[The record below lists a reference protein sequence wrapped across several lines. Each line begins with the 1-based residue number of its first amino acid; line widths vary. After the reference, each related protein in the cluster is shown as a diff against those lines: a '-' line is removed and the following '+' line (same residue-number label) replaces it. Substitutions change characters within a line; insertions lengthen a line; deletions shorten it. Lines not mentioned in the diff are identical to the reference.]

1 MGTVGAVGSVGSA
14 GLVGRKV
21 GAAGKSPVRAGTSPV
36 ISSTDIPPGKGFSG
50 SGVGSGAFGFA
61 GGAGAGAAVAGA
73 GALASGASVGP
84 IGGKGAI
91 TIDAPAKSVGG
102 SVGAGA
108 VLGSCKSFTSKHQKT
123 CGKVV
128 IQKLTAIQWCP
139 FPYKRICHDPPV
151 SEIPDSVGGKKPC
164 AGGEGALCSRDLP
177 RD

>member
-1 MGTVGAVGSVGSA
+1 MPAATATWERCWSQLVPTLKVGNVALVKAGGGAFVVSCRRGAAVPVGTVGAVGSVGSA

-73 GALASGASVGP
+73 WALASGASVGP

-108 VLGSCKSFTSKHQKT
+108 V
-123 CGKVV
+123 
-128 IQKLTAIQWCP
+128 
-139 FPYKRICHDPPV
+139 
-151 SEIPDSVGGKKPC
+151 SVGGKKP
-164 AGGEGALCSRDLP
+164 
-177 RD
+177 

>member
-1 MGTVGAVGSVGSA
+1 MLHRPGAAPAFVVSCRRGAAVPVGTVGAVGSVGSA

-21 GAAGKSPVRAGTSPV
+21 GAAGKWPVRAGTSPV
-36 ISSTDIPPGKGFSG
+36 ISSTDIPPGKGFSC
-50 SGVGSGAFGFA
+50 SGVGSWAFGFA

-108 VLGSCKSFTSKHQKT
+108 VLGSCKSFTSKHQKNLRQS
-123 CGKVV
+123 CHSKAHRHSMVPFS
-128 IQKLTAIQWCP
+128 IQEDLS
-139 FPYKRICHDPPV
+139 R
-151 SEIPDSVGGKKPC
+151 S
-164 AGGEGALCSRDLP
+164 AGL
-177 RD
+177 